1 MNKIQHNNK
10 VMSDYVLEYLK
21 SKKVISNS
29 STLNNLHQNLTNKDM
44 ANYESSDKYKKTH
57 KENYSSG
64 IKEVQ

>member
-44 ANYESSDKYKKTH
+44 ANYESSDKYKKP
-57 KENYSSG
+57 
-64 IKEVQ
+64 IKKIIQVE